1 MRCCARNAKAE
12 SQGPAASRQ
21 NGHHKAPGK
30 APKSGATN
38 GSSMESS
45 KKNLCEIHRSDGRR
59 RRVLAASLLG
69 AAVVAAVIALALFL
83 VYRPMKPQ
91 ATVARAG
98 VYHLVSAT
106 TNGTNNSAATPYAL
120 SATVQFTLLLHN
132 PSDRTA
138 VVYDRLLAYVTYRGE
153 MVAPPAQLPLVL
165 QDPGADVAVS
175 PLLGGDG
182 GAPVPVSADAV
193 DALHA
198 DCVAGRVQ
206 LRLVVMG
213 RVRYRSG
220 PFKSAWRDLYVRC
233 DAILGLTVQAA
244 AGGGGAGDVPL
255 LEYPKCAVDA

>member
-1 MRCCARNAKAE
+1 
-12 SQGPAASRQ
+12 
-21 NGHHKAPGK
+21 
-30 APKSGATN
+30 
-38 GSSMESS
+38 MESS

>member
-12 SQGPAASRQ
+12 SRRRRRAKTA
-21 NGHHKAPGK
+21 HHKAPGK

-38 GSSMESS
+38 DRSMESS
-45 KKNLCEIHRSDGRR
+45 KKNLCEIHRGDWGG
-59 RRVLAASLLG
+59 RRVLGASLLA

-98 VYHLVSAT
+98 VYRLVSAAAP
-106 TNGTNNSAATPYAL
+106 GANNSAPTPYAL

-138 VVYDRLLAYVTYRGE
+138 VTYDALLAYVTYRGE

-165 QDPGADVAVS
+165 QDPGADVGLS

-193 DALHA
+193 DALRA

-233 DAILGLTVQAA
+233 DAILGVTVQAA
-244 AGGGGAGDVPL
+244 AGGGGGGDVPL

>member
-1 MRCCARNAKAE
+1 
-12 SQGPAASRQ
+12 
-21 NGHHKAPGK
+21 
-30 APKSGATN
+30 

-138 VVYDRLLAYVTYRGE
+138 
-153 MVAPPAQLPLVL
+153 
-165 QDPGADVAVS
+165 
-175 PLLGGDG
+175 
-182 GAPVPVSADAV
+182 
-193 DALHA
+193 
-198 DCVAGRVQ
+198 
-206 LRLVVMG
+206 
-213 RVRYRSG
+213 
-220 PFKSAWRDLYVRC
+220 
-233 DAILGLTVQAA
+233 
-244 AGGGGAGDVPL
+244 
-255 LEYPKCAVDA
+255 